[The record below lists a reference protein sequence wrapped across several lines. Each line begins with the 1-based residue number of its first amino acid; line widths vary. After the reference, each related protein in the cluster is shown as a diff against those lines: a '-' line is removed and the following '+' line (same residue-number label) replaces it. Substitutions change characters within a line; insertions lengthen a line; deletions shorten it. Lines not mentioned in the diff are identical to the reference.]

1 LICFNLHQNKKK
13 ELQKRLQ
20 RNAIYWKTAFDYL
33 GELYE
38 NLQKEKSTVVYS
50 QTKVENMQ
58 KMQEIIKNTP
68 GGVTFGELAKELGLS
83 ITTIRNYMYELDNC
97 YVKNGYILPRE

>member
-1 LICFNLHQNKKK
+1 MFQFTPEQEK

-38 NLQKEKSTVVYS
+38 SLQKEKSTVVYS
-50 QTKVENMQ
+50 QTKVDNMQ
-58 KMQEIIKNTP
+58 KMQELIKNTP

-83 ITTIRNYMYELDNC
+83 ITTIRNYMYELDDC